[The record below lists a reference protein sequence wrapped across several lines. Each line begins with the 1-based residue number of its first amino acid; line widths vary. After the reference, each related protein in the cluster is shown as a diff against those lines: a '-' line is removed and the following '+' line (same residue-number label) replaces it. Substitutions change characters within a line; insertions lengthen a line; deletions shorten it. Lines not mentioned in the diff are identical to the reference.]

1 MDVLR
6 DGRGHV
12 LSAPSAE
19 LRELVARA
27 LAEDIG
33 PGDVTARLLPADLSG
48 SAAILAK
55 SELVLAGLAPF
66 VETYRQVDPS
76 VKVELT
82 VAEGTRVAAR
92 TVVGRVHGPAR
103 ALLTGERTALNFL
116 QRLCGVATFT
126 RACVDRV
133 AGTRARIVDTR
144 KTTPGLRALE
154 KAAVR
159 AGGGSNHRFGLFDGV
174 LIKDNHIAAL
184 GGVAAAIARARHE
197 AHHLLR
203 VECEV
208 TTLAQLD
215 EALAAKADVILLDNM
230 DDATMRA
237 AVERT
242 AGRALLEASGN
253 MTLERLASVAATGV
267 DLISLGA
274 LTHTVRAADISLEWG
289 A

>member
-1 MDVLR
+1 MSAI
-6 DGRGHV
+6 DGG
-12 LSAPSAE
+12 LT
-19 LRELVARA
+19 ELVGRA

-33 PGDVTARLLPADLSG
+33 PGDVTARLLPAELMG
-48 SAAILAK
+48 SATVYAK

-66 VETYRQVDPS
+66 METYRQVDPS
-76 VKVELT
+76 VRVAFT

-92 TVVGRVHGPAR
+92 TVVGTVTGPAR
-103 ALLTGERTALNFL
+103 SLLTGERTALNFI
-116 QRLCGVATFT
+116 QRMCGIATFA
-126 RACVDRV
+126 RSCVDAV
-133 AGTRARIVDTR
+133 QGTRTRIVDTR

-159 AGGGSNHRFGLFDGV
+159 AGGAHNHRFGLFDGV

-184 GGVAAAIARARHE
+184 GGVASAVARARSE

-215 EALAAKADVILLDNM
+215 EAIAAGADVVLLDNM
-230 DDATMRA
+230 STETMRQ
-237 AVERT
+237 AVVRA
-242 AGRALLEASGN
+242 AGRVILEASGN
-253 MTLERLASVAATGV
+253 MTLERLAEVAGTGV

-274 LTHTVRAADISLEWG
+274 LTHTVRAADISLEW
-289 A
+289 AS